1 VTKLLG
7 LTASRVERDHDL
19 SQQQLPRRKHISIWK
34 RKYVG
39 RTVMVSVLAV
49 QGLNLLIIS
58 EQDMNLTR
66 RALEPVKYTTDN
78 AAQRLSRWL

>member
-1 VTKLLG
+1 
-7 LTASRVERDHDL
+7 
-19 SQQQLPRRKHISIWK
+19 
-34 RKYVG
+34 
-39 RTVMVSVLAV
+39 MVSVLAV